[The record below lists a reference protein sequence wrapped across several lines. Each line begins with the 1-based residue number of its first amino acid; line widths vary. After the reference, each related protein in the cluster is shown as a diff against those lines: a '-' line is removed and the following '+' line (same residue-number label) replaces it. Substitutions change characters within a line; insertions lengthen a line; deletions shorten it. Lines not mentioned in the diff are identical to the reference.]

1 MKQILKT
8 NKLLLLL
15 FVGITMLLLSS
26 CYKEGTCIRGN
37 GRPEIET
44 RITGTFNEVVNN
56 GSFEVHILPG
66 DRHEVQI
73 DAESNLLPYIRT
85 NVSGRRLFIETATN
99 RCINNTMSIIVTV
112 YTPYVDGIELNG
124 SGYVSVYD
132 LYLDELSIR
141 LNGSGDIIADADALN
156 INANIT
162 GSGTIELSGITETTN
177 LNISGSG
184 QIKAYSLN
192 QRRCYST
199 ISGSG
204 SMYVRVSD
212 LLDAVISGSGNI
224 YYRGNPNVIQR
235 ISGTGRVIRQ

>member
-1 MKQILKT
+1 MKRILKT
-8 NKLLLLL
+8 NKFLLLL
-15 FVGITMLLLSS
+15 FAGITMLLLSG
-26 CYKEGTCIRGN
+26 CYKEESCIRGN

-44 RITGTFNEVVNN
+44 RITSTFNEVVNN

-66 DRHEVQI
+66 DRHEVQV

-85 NVSGRRLFIETATN
+85 SVSGRRLFIETVTN
-99 RCINNTMSIIVTV
+99 RCINSTMSIIVTV

-124 SGYVSVYD
+124 SGYVSAYD

-141 LNGSGDIIADADALN
+141 LNGSGEIIADADALN
-156 INANIT
+156 INATIT
-162 GSGTIELSGITETTN
+162 GSGIIELSGITETTN

-184 QIKAYSLN
+184 QIKAFSLN
-192 QRRCYST
+192 QRRCYAN

-204 SMYVRVSD
+204 NMYVRVSD

-235 ISGTGRVIRQ
+235 ISGSGRVIRQ